1 MPPEITKI
9 ELTEFSFPL
18 ENIGPAPD
26 ASHATY
32 RPGSTRDRA
41 LFATKITT
49 NTGVTGEY
57 VSQTSPPDSIIAQID
72 QIAPD
77 LLGTNPLR
85 REYIWDSLRRKLKRT
100 DRLGIGPIDIA
111 LWDLAGHYHETPIH
125 ELIGTYRTALP
136 AYASTAL
143 GDHTGGLD
151 SPDAYADFA
160 EQCHDI
166 GYPAFK
172 LHGWPATDTP
182 PSVDME
188 VELIRTV
195 GERIGDSMQLMYDPV
210 GQLETFADALRVG
223 RACDDYQY
231 LWIEDPTR
239 DFGTSQH
246 ASTRLKDLISTPL
259 LQTEHVRGFESH
271 TDFAVSHATDFLRAD
286 PEYDGGIT
294 GTLKIGHVAEGLG
307 LDIELHLC
315 GPAQRHCMA
324 CLRNSNYYEIGLAHP
339 DHPVT
344 HNPPIYE
351 DDYDDSLTS
360 ISSAGTVTVPSDP
373 GLGVTY
379 NWDYISDHASAH
391 TEYTA

>member
-1 MPPEITKI
+1 MPLEITNI
-9 ELTEFSFPL
+9 ELTQFTFPL

-32 RPGSTRDRA
+32 RPGDTRDRP
-41 LFATKITT
+41 LFAIKVTT
-49 NTGVTGEY
+49 NTGITGEY
-57 VSQTSPPDSIIAQID
+57 VSQTSPPSSIIAQID
-72 QIAPD
+72 QISPT
-77 LLGTNPLR
+77 LLGENPLH
-85 REYIWDSLRRKLKRT
+85 RERLWDLLRRKLKRT
-100 DRLGIGPIDIA
+100 DKLGIGPVDIA
-111 LWDLAGHYHETPIH
+111 LWDLAGHHHDTPIH
-125 ELIGTYRTALP
+125 ELIGTYRTTLP

-143 GDHTGGLD
+143 GDRTGGLD
-151 SPDAYADFA
+151 SPEAYADFA
-160 EQCHDI
+160 EHCRDL

-182 PSVDME
+182 PDIDNE
-188 VELIRTV
+188 VALISTV
-195 GERIGDSMQLMYDPV
+195 GERIGNSMQLMYDPV

-223 RACDDYQY
+223 RACDKHEY

-246 ASTRLKDLISTPL
+246 GSTRLKDLITTPL
-259 LQTEHVRGFESH
+259 LQTEHVRGLEAH
-271 TDFAVSHATDFLRAD
+271 TDFAVTHATDFLRAD

-294 GTLKIGHVAEGLG
+294 GTLKLGHVAEGLG

-344 HNPPIYE
+344 HNPPVYADE
-351 DDYDDSLTS
+351 YTDSLTS
-360 ISSAGTVTVPSDP
+360 ITPDGTVDVPTGP

-379 NWDYISDHASAH
+379 DWDFITEHSTGN
-391 TEYTA
+391 TEYSL